1 MRSKMHDLWLDFC
14 ATLLVWLQKWP
25 CGYAVRHP
33 AILGAVRCISKP
45 DQIIG
50 PEGDPYLKRW
60 FVIPRNP
67 IFNIYL
73 HQIVR
78 SDDDRALHDHPWAN
92 VSLVLRGR
100 YFEVFE
106 QGVPGQLPD
115 RARERRTGSLTFRWP
130 TSAHRLVVSSP
141 CWSLFITGPR
151 IRAWGFL
158 CSHGWVHWKDFTK
171 PGKPGEIGRG
181 CG

>member
-1 MRSKMHDLWLDFC
+1 MRSKMYDLWLDFC
-14 ATLLVWLQKWP
+14 AVLLVWLQKWP
-25 CGYAVRHP
+25 CGRAIRHE
-33 AILGAVRCISKP
+33 AILGTLRCIRRP

-60 FVIPRNP
+60 YVIPRNP

-78 SDDDRALHDHPWAN
+78 PDDDRALHDHPWAN
-92 VSLVLRGR
+92 VSLILRGS

-106 QGVPGQLPD
+106 QGVPGRTPD
-115 RARERRTGSLTFRWP
+115 KARERRAGSLTFRWP
-130 TSAHRLVVSSP
+130 TSAHRLVVRSP

-151 IRAWGFL
+151 VRQWGFH
-158 CSHGWVHWKDFTK
+158 CPTGWVHWKDFTK